1 MRKCIKNIL
10 LKLMNVISV
19 LIILASITA
28 LLTVVLAKPG
38 EAPNF
43 FGYSLFRV
51 MTGSMEPTIHT
62 NSLIVVQRTD
72 TQQLAEGDI
81 ITFYSRDPAL
91 MGEPNT
97 HRIVRFEQDGD
108 KRLIYT
114 KGDANNIDDRYP
126 AHEEDVIGR
135 VVFSSLKLG
144 NFVRLISNP
153 VIFIPLI
160 IIPLAIMLL
169 RSMYDGIVAAKKLAK
184 EEEEAAVRE
193 ALAELREKRKAASA
207 EQSADT
213 ETETEQVRAEAI
225 REEETKKIACE
236 EMTSLV
242 NETEIS
248 AIDTR
253 ITTNSYKEVAT
264 MSTGGR
270 VVTAND
276 QRQWKERYGVRQRSQ
291 KRKQLHGGKW
301 NR

>member
-1 MRKCIKNIL
+1 ML
-10 LKLMNVISV
+10 LK
-19 LIILASITA
+19 
-28 LLTVVLAKPG
+28 
-38 EAPNF
+38 
-43 FGYSLFRV
+43 SL
-51 MTGSMEPTIHT
+51 
-62 NSLIVVQRTD
+62 
-72 TQQLAEGDI
+72 
-81 ITFYSRDPAL
+81 
-91 MGEPNT
+91 
-97 HRIVRFEQDGD
+97 
-108 KRLIYT
+108 
-114 KGDANNIDDRYP
+114 
-126 AHEEDVIGR
+126 
-135 VVFSSLKLG
+135 
-144 NFVRLISNP
+144 
-153 VIFIPLI
+153 
-160 IIPLAIMLL
+160 
-169 RSMYDGIVAAKKLAK
+169 YDGIVAAKNLAK

-193 ALAELREKRKAASA
+193 ALAELREKRKAAGA

-225 REEETKKIACE
+225 QEEETKKIACE
-236 EMTSLV
+236 EMISLV